1 MPPFVSVQFS
11 RSVVSNSLRPHEL
24 QHARPPCPSPTPRV
38 HSNSCESESE
48 VAQSCLTLCDPVD
61 CSPPGSSVHG
71 IFQARILEWVAIS
84 FSRGSS
90 QPRDQT
96 QVFRIVGR
104 CFKLCV
110 TREAILNLKFSF
122 KGIHTHIPPKIWRH
136 TLPHQ
141 CSFSVCTLKH
151 GPEMGV
157 FQSQLNQGK
166 WLLYLS
172 DLLS

>member
-1 MPPFVSVQFS
+1 MFKAALFIITVTSKQLKCPSVGEWINESDS
-11 RSVVSNSLRPHEL
+11 RSVVSHSLRPQGL
-24 QHARPPCPSPTPRV
+24 YSPRNLLGQHTGVGSLSP
-38 HSNSCESESE
+38 
-48 VAQSCLTLCDPVD
+48 
-61 CSPPGSSVHG
+61 
-71 IFQARILEWVAIS
+71 
-84 FSRGSS
+84 SRGSS

-96 QVFRIVGR
+96 QVFRIAGR

-110 TREAILNLKFSF
+110 TREAIRNLKFSF